1 MHRNAIRSAGLSK
14 NPSKSSNGFR
24 PAYNL
29 FRRKRGRHLLCAVP
43 EDYPVPGFIDGQG
56 WAFAGKVGEL
66 STAPLGFER
75 KAAEAVAPLT
85 GFYLFSAFE
94 VGPDKRLGRP
104 VRCAA

>member
-1 MHRNAIRSAGLSK
+1 MHRNAIRSAGS
-14 NPSKSSNGFR
+14 SKSSNGFR

-29 FRRKRGRHLLCAVP
+29 FRRNRGRHLVCAVP

-75 KAAEAVAPLT
+75 KAAEAVALLT